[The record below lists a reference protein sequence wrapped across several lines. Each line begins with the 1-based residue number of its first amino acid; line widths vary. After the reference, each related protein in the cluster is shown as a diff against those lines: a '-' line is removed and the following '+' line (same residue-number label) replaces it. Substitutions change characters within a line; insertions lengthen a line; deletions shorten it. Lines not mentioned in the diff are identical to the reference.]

1 MSTYPATRGI
11 QRKAY
16 VEQVIVGGVDVTEF
30 RGARTPAATYKTMEP
45 FGYGSATLT
54 FPQVRPFAES
64 GDYGTG
70 DLSWVREG
78 LIVRI
83 NACDPDT
90 GEVVHTRYRGRTT
103 TPPSSGGELTWTIG
117 GLWVSVAESRNRQV
131 PVVRQVKDAGWWA
144 WQVIARAA
152 GAEGVHFSP
161 QFGPT
166 TGIDVAEA
174 GGMTELAWA
183 EQVCQLATHANG
195 DQWTIMPTVQ
205 GGKAFEF
212 RLKDRTTK
220 HATVYVDGH
229 RVVQNLERGEWFN
242 TYFLTGTRPDGL
254 YWDGLVLP
262 GVEQEDDPPA
272 FPGTLSLG
280 DSGEDV
286 RTLNFRLVH
295 LGLMTTEEASYDY
308 DAETVEAVEDV
319 QERADLN
326 VTGVVNKATWD
337 ALFDIGVHP
346 WTLAGARIEPLVQD
360 NRVRR
365 WSVSPNGT
373 FLALNPNYDPT
384 IIRRDRNVDFGFG
397 VTMKRAKQWAKGQM
411 ARLDENTRVGTITLP
426 RGGAVIA
433 GEHNPG
439 DPTPT
444 SADVIAAEDVQ
455 AGWNLWLANHEGGTL
470 VHVSEVEVSA
480 SNVTLTVDTG
490 YRDAYELA
498 EIIAR
503 NRDSRRDLRR
513 EWVNEHRG
521 STRQR
526 DAGQP
531 AGHYKAGFL
540 WRRVFCEANKWTVFP
555 VFAGRAGTVSKLRIE
570 TENSA
575 GVYCMAIFADRI
587 GRGVLAKRVGDPFG
601 VDDDGETVWSDPA
614 LEDFYANRFLVYSAG
629 DEEQPCGYWP
639 RKHTNRNGETTTHAI
654 TGVWQD
660 DASFG
665 YYTLD
670 KPALWVA
677 VYSDRDTWIKR
688 GRIMWA
694 QLEYG
699 A

>member
-16 VEQVIVGGVDVTEF
+16 VEQVTVGGVDITQF
-30 RGARTPAATYKTMEP
+30 RDARTPAVTYKLTEP
-45 FGYGSATLT
+45 FGYGSATIT
-54 FPQVRPFAES
+54 VPQVRPFAES
-64 GDYGTG
+64 GNYGTG

-90 GEVVHTRYRGRTT
+90 GEVLHTRYRGRTT
-103 TPPSSGGELTWTIG
+103 APPSSGHELVWTIG
-117 GLWVSVAESRNRQV
+117 GLWVGLAESRNRQV
-131 PVVRQVKDAGWWA
+131 PVVRKVEDAGWWA
-144 WQVIARAA
+144 WQVIARA
-152 GAEGVHFSP
+152 EYPGVQFSP

-166 TGIDVAEA
+166 TGIDIAEA

-183 EQVCQLATHANG
+183 QQVCQLSTQANG

-205 GGKAFEF
+205 GGNVFEF

-262 GVEQEDDPPA
+262 GVEAEDDPPA
-272 FPGTLSLG
+272 FPGTLQSG
-280 DSGEDV
+280 DNSADV
-286 RTLNFRLVH
+286 QTLHYRLIHV
-295 LGLMTTEEASYDY
+295 GLMDTDEATYLF
-308 DAETVEAVEDV
+308 DADTVEAVEDL
-319 QERADLN
+319 QERADLP
-326 VTGVVNKATWD
+326 VTGIVNKATWD
-337 ALFDIGVHP
+337 ALWDIGVSP

-360 NRVRR
+360 NRVRE
-365 WSVSPNGT
+365 WSVSPNGSY
-373 FLALNPNYDPT
+373 LGPNPNYDPT
-384 IIRRDRNVDFGFG
+384 ITRRDRNVDFGYG
-397 VTMKRAKQWAKGQM
+397 VTMRRAKRWAKGQM

-426 RGGAVIA
+426 RGGAVIT

-439 DPTPT
+439 DPAPT

-513 EWVNEHRG
+513 EWVNEQRG
-521 STRQR
+521 SRSQR
-526 DAGQP
+526 DSGAP
-531 AGHYKAGFL
+531 SGHYKAGYL
-540 WRRVFCEANKWTVFP
+540 WRRVFVPANEWRVFP

-570 TENSA
+570 TEDGL
-575 GVYCMAIFADRI
+575 GVFCMAIFADRI
-587 GRGVLAKRVGDPFG
+587 NRRTLASRVGNPFAFN
-601 VDDDGETVWSDPA
+601 VDEGESVWSDPA
-614 LEDFYANRFLVYSAG
+614 VDDFYANRFLVYAAG
-629 DEEQPCGYWP
+629 DEEQPGGYWP
-639 RKHTNRNGETTTHAI
+639 RKHTNRLGETTTHPI

-665 YYTLD
+665 YRTLD

-677 VYSDRDTWIKR
+677 VFSDRDTHIKR
-688 GRIMWA
+688 GRVMWA